1 MSDANGNPPKITVSE
16 DKLYRALSEFENRL
30 RDFIDIKLERKAD
43 LIMLNEAR
51 KDVAELQQ
59 CRKLDVERVESLER
73 WRSYVL
79 GAAAV
84 ATALATAALGV
95 VLSHL

>member
-1 MSDANGNPPKITVSE
+1 MSDAGSPPKITVSE

-30 RDFIDIKLERKAD
+30 RDFIDTKLERKAD

-51 KDVAELQQ
+51 KDVADLQDS
-59 CRKLDVERVESLER
+59 REKDIARIESLER

-79 GAAAV
+79 GASAV
-84 ATALATAALGV
+84 AIGLASAAIGV
-95 VLSHL
+95 VLTHLP